1 MAAPMSMDL
10 GEPGELGKGS
20 NKSLALNKSSSKIK
34 KGLRPTLAQSRL
46 APTVYKTEPSDFRSL
61 VQKLTGTSQPITTS
75 PPSGPKPPNS
85 RLQRIAPPPLRPTGT
100 YPLPVQPAHPS
111 QPAGAQSQSGIA
123 TNPPSSSSNHL
134 FSFGSFSSLHK
145 HVISPFPVS
154 PLSFSPLPQLS
165 PSDQGWVNS
174 LNGLE
179 SPGSA
184 VIRQLAQNIGE
195 GNVPSSKEEQLTGA
209 AASSPVIAASSLP
222 PMSPTFSNIK
232 FSSASFGL
240 PSPSGF
246 SSPSGFGFGLG
257 NIYGMSGSFTPSAAL
272 AMDATFS
279 FPEPDIAMSPT
290 STP

>member
-1 MAAPMSMDL
+1 MDL
-10 GEPGELGKGS
+10 GEAGELGKGS
-20 NKSLALNKSSSKIK
+20 NKSLAVNKSSSKIK
-34 KGLRPTLAQSRL
+34 KGLRPTLAQPRL

-61 VQKLTGTSQPITTS
+61 VQKLTGTSQPIATS

-85 RLQRIAPPPLRPTGT
+85 RLQRIAPPPLRPAGT
-100 YPLPVQPAHPS
+100 YPSLQSSHTS
-111 QPAGAQSQSGIA
+111 QFAGAQAQLGIV
-123 TNPPSSSSNHL
+123 THSPSSSGTQL
-134 FSFGSFSSLHK
+134 FPFGSFSSLPK
-145 HVISPFPVS
+145 HIASPFPVS

-184 VIRQLAQNIGE
+184 VIRQLAHNIAE
-195 GNVPSSKEEQLTGA
+195 ENVPSSKLDYSTGA
-209 AASSPVIAASSLP
+209 AGQLPITSGSSLP
-222 PMSPTFSNIK
+222 PMSPTFSNLR
-232 FSSASFGL
+232 FSSPSFGL
-240 PSPSGF
+240 PSPTGF

-257 NIYGMSGSFTPSAAL
+257 NIYGMSSSFTPSAAI

-279 FPEPDIAMSPT
+279 FPEPDIAMSPA